1 MNKLLERRSIRKY
14 TEEPITEEQFV
25 EVIKAGMYAPS
36 SHNTQPWEFI
46 IVQDKVT
53 LDKLKTVSPYASK
66 PLSTAPA
73 AIIVLGN
80 TKELE
85 STDFLEQNLA
95 ACTENILLEATALGL
110 GTCWIGIMP
119 KQDCMANVRTIFQLP
134 DHIVPFN
141 IIAIGHPAVMPT
153 ADRFDKSRIHN
164 EQY

>member
-1 MNKLLERRSIRKY
+1 MERRSIRKY
-14 TEEPITEEQFV
+14 TEEPVTKEQLI

-46 IVQDKVT
+46 IVQEKDT
-53 LDKLKTVSPYASK
+53 LDKLKTASPYASK
-66 PLSTAPA
+66 PLSMAPA
-73 AIIVLGN
+73 AIVILGN
-80 TKELE
+80 IKAVE

-95 ACTENILLEATALGL
+95 ACTENILLKAVSLGL

-119 KQDCMANVRTIFQLP
+119 KEDCMAKVRDILKLP

-141 IIAIGHPAVMPT
+141 IIAIGHPAVFPT
-153 ADRFDKSRIHN
+153 ANRFDESRIHD